1 MGENEFRYD
10 KNKKVQGEIYTMNTV
25 QKLENR
31 QEKTSNIIMR
41 NARKERIIN
50 YWGKRSDSFLEQR
63 RAELHSPL
71 AERWIGEIREYLP
84 KKKQLKIL
92 DVGCGAGFFSILLAK
107 EGYKVVGTDLTK
119 EMIEQSKILAEEE
132 GADCRFLVMDAEKL
146 EFQAGSFDVVISRN
160 LTWTLPNA
168 KKAYREWFRVL
179 KKGGVLLNF
188 DGNYGEADVS
198 DTSILPENHAHHMLG
213 DEMMRECE
221 EIKKQLS
228 ISFVQ
233 RPAWDLSVLG
243 QIGFKKFSIDLGIS
257 ERVYIEKDEFY
268 NPVPLFCICAMK

>member
-1 MGENEFRYD
+1 
-10 KNKKVQGEIYTMNTV
+10 MNTV
-25 QKLENR
+25 ERLENR

-41 NARKERIIN
+41 DARKERIKN

-71 AERWIGEIREYLP
+71 AARWIGEIREYLP
-84 KKKQLKIL
+84 EKKELKIL

-107 EGYKVVGTDLTK
+107 EGHKVVGTDLTK
-119 EMIEQSKILAEEE
+119 EMIEQSKILAREEKV
-132 GADCRFLVMDAEKL
+132 DCHFIVMDAEKL
-146 EFQAGSFDVVISRN
+146 EFQAESFDIVISRN

-179 KKGGVLLNF
+179 KKGGILLNF
-188 DGNYGEADVS
+188 DGNYGENDVS

-221 EIKKQLS
+221 NIKKQLS
-228 ISFVQ
+228 ISLVS
-233 RPAWDLSVLG
+233 RPAWDMSVLS
-243 QIGFKKFSIDLGIS
+243 QIGFKKISIDFDVS
-257 ERVYIEKDEFY
+257 DRVYIEKDEFY
-268 NPVPLFCICAMK
+268 NPVPLFCVCATK

>member
-1 MGENEFRYD
+1 
-10 KNKKVQGEIYTMNTV
+10 MNTV
-25 QKLENR
+25 ERLENR

-41 NARKERIIN
+41 DARKERIKN
-50 YWGKRSDSFLEQR
+50 YWGKRSGSFLEQR

-71 AERWIGEIREYLP
+71 AERWIGEICEHLP
-84 KKKQLKIL
+84 EKKELKIL

-107 EGYKVVGTDLTK
+107 EGHKVVGTDLTK
-119 EMIEQSKILAEEE
+119 EMIEQSEILAREEKV
-132 GADCRFLVMDAEKL
+132 DCHFIVMDAEKL
-146 EFQAGSFDVVISRN
+146 EFQAESFDVVISRN

-179 KKGGVLLNF
+179 KKGGILLNF
-188 DGNYGEADVS
+188 DGNYGENDVS

-221 EIKKQLS
+221 DIKKQLS
-228 ISFVQ
+228 ISLVQ

-243 QIGFKKFSIDLGIS
+243 QLGFKKFSIDLGVS

-268 NPVPLFCICAMK
+268 NPVPLFCVCATK

>member
-1 MGENEFRYD
+1 MNTAKKL
-10 KNKKVQGEIYTMNTV
+10 KNKDNQ
-25 QKLENR
+25 QKTN
-31 QEKTSNIIMR
+31 NIIMR
-41 NARKERIIN
+41 DARKERIVS

-71 AERWIGEIREYLP
+71 AERWTSEILKYLP
-84 KKKQLKIL
+84 AKKELKIL

-107 EGYKVVGTDLTK
+107 EGHKVIGTDLTK
-119 EMIEQSKILAEEE
+119 EMVAQSKILAREEKT
-132 GADCRFLVMDAEKL
+132 DCRFLTMDAEKL
-146 EFQAGSFDVVISRN
+146 EFPLESFDVVISRN

-179 KKGGVLLNF
+179 KKDGVLLNF
-188 DGNYGEADVS
+188 DGNYGKNDIS

-221 EIKKQLS
+221 EIKKQLP
-228 ISFVQ
+228 ISSMQ

-243 QIGFKKFSIDLGIS
+243 QIGFKKFSIDLGVS

-268 NPVPLFCICAMK
+268 NPVPLFCLCAKKQ